1 MIWKYIIGFEIFATI
16 WSFALIIMVT
26 LRADH
31 ILEVKGY
38 ENSKFSFIG
47 LIIAFIICSIP
58 MLNILLILGI
68 LFNTTK
74 IVDDMVESEIKNYE
88 Q

>member
-1 MIWKYIIGFEIFATI
+1 MIWKCVIGFEIFATI

-26 LRADH
+26 LRADY
-31 ILEVKGY
+31 ILKVKGY
-38 ENSKFSFIG
+38 EDSKFSFIG
-47 LIIAFIICSIP
+47 LMIGFVICSIP
-58 MLNILLILGI
+58 ILNILLVLGI

-74 IVDDMVESEIKNYE
+74 IVNDMVESEIKNYE